1 MEYNKY
7 IFHANKR
14 NSGSENTRQL
24 LAILIEEE
32 YDMAINE
39 KLYILDNDPRT
50 QSYEK
55 SYSRS

>member
-24 LAILIEEE
+24 LAILVEEE
-32 YDMAINE
+32 YDRAN
-39 KLYILDNDPRT
+39 
-50 QSYEK
+50 
-55 SYSRS
+55 